1 MPFMAVLS
9 DHEIWSLLAS
19 GRLRID
25 PAPPVDAVQTSS
37 VDLRLGRRFTRLKAL
52 PEAVRASVDTR
63 RSTSVMEAIASLGR
77 EEEVTG
83 DNFFLIS
90 PGEFAL
96 AWTLEEITLPNFLC
110 ARVEGRSTLARLGL
124 SIHQT
129 APTVHAS
136 FSNPLQLEL
145 RNSGPYPLE
154 LFPEHPVCQLI
165 IETMTSPAT
174 SALTTIHTKQA

>member
-1 MPFMAVLS
+1 
-9 DHEIWSLLAS
+9 
-19 GRLRID
+19 
-25 PAPPVDAVQTSS
+25 
-37 VDLRLGRRFTRLKAL
+37 
-52 PEAVRASVDTR
+52 
-63 RSTSVMEAIASLGR
+63 MEAIASLGR

-154 LFPEHPVCQLI
+154 LFPEHPVCQVI
-165 IETMTSPAT
+165 IETRPSPAT